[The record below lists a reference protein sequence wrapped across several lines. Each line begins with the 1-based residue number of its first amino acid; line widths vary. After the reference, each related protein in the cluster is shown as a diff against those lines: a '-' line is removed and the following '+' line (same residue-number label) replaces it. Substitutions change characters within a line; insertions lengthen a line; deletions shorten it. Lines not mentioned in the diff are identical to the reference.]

1 MHTPRPS
8 SALGR
13 QRARFLA
20 PLLGAA
26 LAIGLAACGGEGSAE
41 RGERPPRAERVPAK
55 QAEKLPN
62 VIFIYTD
69 DQEPSS
75 FRPRYMPRTW
85 RLLAEGGTN
94 FSDFVVATPL
104 CCPSRASYVT
114 GQYPHNNGVFA
125 NRRGYSKLQGKGNTL
140 PIWMKL
146 GGYRTAWV
154 GKFLQGYPQAVDDPL
169 QAPPGIDEYYGTSK
183 PAYYDFSMAVNG
195 EEVEY
200 GSRSRDYY
208 TNVVTRITTD
218 LIRKQAKR
226 PRPLFL
232 TLNNLAPHRGSG
244 GKGRCADF
252 LAPAPRDEGAFRD
265 EPLPGGP
272 AFDER
277 DVSDKP
283 PFVPRESIPA
293 RKLRKLQVHH
303 DCRLASLRAV
313 DRQVA
318 AIHRELKRSGELEN
332 SVIIFT
338 SDNGMLLGEHRLS
351 GKNKPYA
358 GGLNQPLA
366 VFAGREALGESQV
379 RRVPNLTANVDLAPT
394 ILEFGRAEP
403 CIRPDECRELDGRS
417 LVPLMKGRERGFGP
431 GREILIEGGTA
442 GDDCFYAGVR
452 TSRLIYLEHAREE
465 DGECNR
471 QWATELYD
479 HAGELSGVPDPNE
492 LDNLTSDTVPRSR
505 RPAVQAERE
514 RLGRRVARLRECA
527 GPSCR
532 R

>member
-1 MHTPRPS
+1 MHDQLRQSPARP
-8 SALGR
+8 
-13 QRARFLA
+13 LA
-20 PLLGAA
+20 AA
-26 LAIGLAACGGEGSAE
+26 LLALAVALTAAACGSDGSAE
-41 RGERPPRAERVPAK
+41 RPEREPRAERVPAR

-104 CCPSRASYVT
+104 CCPSRASYMT

-125 NRRGYSKLQGKGNTL
+125 NRRGYSQLESRANTL

-154 GKFLQGYPQAVDDPL
+154 GKFLQGYPQAVEDPL

-183 PAYYDFSMAVNG
+183 PAYYDYSMAVNG
-195 EEVEY
+195 EQVEY

-208 TNVVTRITTD
+208 TSVVTRITTG
-218 LIRKQAKR
+218 LIREQARR

-244 GKGRCADF
+244 GRGRCADF
-252 LAPAPRDEGAFRD
+252 LAPAPRDEDAFAG
-265 EPLPGGP
+265 EQLPGGP

-283 PFVPRESIPA
+283 PFVPRERMPA

-318 AIHRELKRSGELEN
+318 AIHRALERAGELDN

-366 VFAGREALGESQV
+366 ILAGREALGSAQV
-379 RRVPNLTANVDLAPT
+379 SRVPNLTANVDLAPT
-394 ILEFGRAEP
+394 ILDFAGARP
-403 CIRPDECRELDGRS
+403 CIRRDECRKLDGRS
-417 LVPLMKGRERGFGP
+417 LVPLMKGRREGFGAD
-431 GREILIEGGTA
+431 RAVLIEGGTA

-452 TSRLIYLEHAREE
+452 TTALVYLEHAREE

-471 QWATELYD
+471 EWAIELYD
-479 HAGELSGVPDPNE
+479 HAGEISGTADPHE
-492 LDNLTSDTVPRSR
+492 LDNLASDAVARSR
-505 RPAVQAERE
+505 RPAVRAERE
-514 RLGRRVARLRECA
+514 RLDRRLERLRRCA

-532 R
+532 RG